1 MSKNDDFFHKNE
13 YLAYTKERGFIMK
26 NIIRKS
32 IATIVIIAMALTLAM
47 PMQAEAKVKVKL
59 NKTEIALNVK
69 KSYNLKVSGTTE
81 KVTWSTSKK
90 SVATVNSKGKIT
102 AKKKGT
108 ATITAKVSGKKY
120 TCKVTVKQPVTSVT
134 LNKKTATLTKKGAT
148 VTLKATAKPTNA
160 NQRKVTWKSSNTKV
174 AKVDSNGKVSAV
186 SNGTATIT
194 ATAADGSKKKAT
206 CKVTVKNVGTEC
218 KHDWVRVFTT
228 DSGPMYCQCACGQIF
243 ANAKEWQA
251 HSIEAALNREYGHGA
266 YSDCTPY
273 AKPYNYE
280 ECSKCGKRRPLQ

>member
-1 MSKNDDFFHKNE
+1 
-13 YLAYTKERGFIMK
+13 MK
-26 NIIRKS
+26 DVIRKS
-32 IATIVIIAMALTLAM
+32 ITVITIIAMALTLAM

-69 KSYNLKVSGTTE
+69 KSYNLKVAGTTK
-81 KVTWSTSKK
+81 KVIWSTSKK

-120 TCKVTVKQPVTSVT
+120 TCKVTVRPPVTSVT

-160 NQRKVTWKSSNTKV
+160 NQRKVTWKSNNTKV

-194 ATAADGSKKKAT
+194 ATAADGSKKKAA
-206 CKVTVKNVGTEC
+206 CKVTVKNAGTGC
-218 KHDWVRVFTT
+218 KHDWWIVSTT
-228 DSGPMYCQCACGQIF
+228 VDGPLYCRCECGQIF
-243 ANAKEWQA
+243 TPDDWQK
-251 HSIEAALNREYGHGA
+251 HSMEAGLNRVYGHG
-266 YSDCTPY
+266 SWSECHPY

-280 ECSKCGKRRPLQ
+280 ECSKCGKRRPLE